1 MYKRQV
7 NNNGYNYEVKFW
19 HPRGDVPPI
28 YPLDDMLTGPDAAA
42 RVATF
47 EQGTTP
53 ADYGSEVVAGAAIK
67 HTIAGLDS
75 GTGYF
80 VRVAAITDEGRG
92 AYTGPGIDGSG
103 DGSEAWYGESIAEAG
118 MLGQE
123 GPIVTGAIAPVE
135 APSVPRT
142 AELYA
147 LEPTALRVA
156 WAPPASDGGQ
166 AVVRYLVQWDVSEDF
181 RNIKTSGYEASVAA
195 NGEVGG
201 SAGRAPPAATAA
213 SAASVVGWAG

>member
-1 MYKRQV
+1 
-7 NNNGYNYEVKFW
+7 
-19 HPRGDVPPI
+19 
-28 YPLDDMLTGPDAAA
+28 
-42 RVATF
+42 
-47 EQGTTP
+47 
-53 ADYGSEVVAGAAIK
+53 
-67 HTIAGLDS
+67 
-75 GTGYF
+75 
-80 VRVAAITDEGRG
+80 
-92 AYTGPGIDGSG
+92 
-103 DGSEAWYGESIAEAG
+103 

-195 NGEVGG
+195 TPGPP
-201 SAGRAPPAATAA
+201 RAPST
-213 SAASVVGWAG
+213 S

>member
-1 MYKRQV
+1 
-7 NNNGYNYEVKFW
+7 
-19 HPRGDVPPI
+19 
-28 YPLDDMLTGPDAAA
+28 
-42 RVATF
+42 
-47 EQGTTP
+47 
-53 ADYGSEVVAGAAIK
+53 
-67 HTIAGLDS
+67 
-75 GTGYF
+75 
-80 VRVAAITDEGRG
+80 
-92 AYTGPGIDGSG
+92 
-103 DGSEAWYGESIAEAG
+103 

-195 NGEVGG
+195 TPGAETECYDIEIAAVSASVPRFVRVAAYNGYDYSPFAATSPSSAVGTVRTPG
-201 SAGRAPPAATAA
+201 PPRAPTPR
-213 SAASVVGWAG
+213 GKFWPI